1 MTRMSKRTQSQ
12 HGKSGIASR
21 TKAKKAGSLT
31 GDELQGR
38 AGHAL
43 PAHERTVLGREQ
55 EWERANDEA
64 NSSMTAAVR
73 SAHGSN
79 VSEMEYE
86 RGPGSKFDIEG
97 RGVARSKRQRVRR
110 SK

>member
-1 MTRMSKRTQSQ
+1 MKRTQSR
-12 HGKSGIASR
+12 HGKSGNASR
-21 TKAKKAGSLT
+21 ARAKKAESLT

-43 PAHERTVLGREQ
+43 PTHEKTVIGSEQ
-55 EWERANDEA
+55 EWERDSGEA
-64 NSSMTAAVR
+64 NSSITAASR

-97 RGVARSKRQRVRR
+97 RGVARSKRQRARR